1 MEFPNPDNS
10 LSGGMT
16 GTAKIKTGSRPIAWQ
31 AEVAPLGIGCDPKSG
46 GDQDRDFHVAKRK
59 GRRSWDGGPSGLL
72 LLQTPGPAE
81 RRVGRS
87 LKFRSKPIAY
97 HFTVKLRTDIR
108 GVLRSSFLARLGFLA
123 LLHWFRGRIH
133 CSSSS
138 AELSY
143 RSSGS
148 GSAIRRPK
156 RRSLVSSENKPLARE
171 LDCSDPV
178 FSCSAVEFSESSLNY
193 STIRRWLA
201 SFLAPETSALL
212 V

>member
-10 LSGGMT
+10 LIGGMT
-16 GTAKIKTGSRPIAWQ
+16 GTAKIKTRSRPIAWQ
-31 AEVAPLGIGCDPKSG
+31 AVAPLGIGCDPRSG
-46 GDQDRDFHVAKRK
+46 GDLDRDFPVAKRK

-81 RRVGRS
+81 RKVGRS
-87 LKFRSKPIAY
+87 LKFRSMLVAY
-97 HFTVKLRTDIR
+97 HLTVKLRTDIS
-108 GVLRSSFLARLGFLA
+108 GVLRSSFLPRLGFLA

-133 CSSSS
+133 FSSSS

-171 LDCSDPV
+171 LDCSDSI
-178 FSCSAVEFSESSLNY
+178 FSRPLLNFPKARLNY
-193 STIRRWLA
+193 STICRWLA
-201 SFLAPETSALL
+201 SFLPPETSALL